1 MKSNPR
7 VLFVGHDPADASL
20 LELVLARDLPSAK
33 VVHISDPV
41 SFGRESERADFDL
54 VVCDERLD
62 WTDGTGL
69 LLEVGRRHPAVP
81 VVILSQETQGR
92 QPGAGPNL
100 LATRLDKSSASVL
113 KLPEILSAALKRAA
127 KERRQA
133 RIEPRIRNLLE
144 RSRVGVFR
152 CSLSGQLLDAD
163 ETFLDI
169 LGARSLEEAQQLDVA
184 ELTPQ
189 LPRGFTK
196 TGKLYKREQSLSGM
210 DGRLIRVALTELV
223 NLDDQGMPVLD
234 GLLEE
239 IGEPRETRSD
249 PRKEA
254 AGSAEDMRR
263 FSSLVAHELKEPLR
277 SVEQSTRMMLE
288 DSEGKLGQAAEESAD
303 LVVAGVRRLRSLIES
318 LMTLA
323 RSGGDEESVQSC
335 DCNDLVN
342 EVLETLRDRVEESQA
357 IVTVNPLPTVRA
369 DPNQLG
375 LVFRNLLS
383 NAVKFHGE
391 KPPSVEVAACQDGE
405 NWIFSIRDDGVG
417 IEPGVTEE
425 SSSALCEAEMR
436 QGRVLGWPS
445 AKTRS
450 NAMVGVSG
458 LNPHPAKGRP
468 FTSLFHFSPLARA
481 VVAVKPLKRVPREK
495 NPRPELM
502 RKPDEH
508 AASQSSDGR
517 GQPVRCPGDPAAVE
531 SIKRAE
537 FRD

>member
-100 LATRLDKSSASVL
+100 LATRLDKSSASFL
-113 KLPEILSAALKRAA
+113 KLPEILTAALKRVAN
-127 KERRQA
+127 ERRQA

-189 LPRGFTK
+189 LPRSFTK

-254 AGSAEDMRR
+254 AGSAQDMRR

-303 LVVAGVRRLRSLIES
+303 LVVAGVRRLRSLIEG
-318 LMTLA
+318 LVTLA
-323 RSGGDEESVQSC
+323 RSGSDEESLRSC

-342 EVLETLRDRVEESQA
+342 EVLETLRGRVEESLA
-357 IVTVNPLPTVRA
+357 TVTVNPLPTVRA

-391 KPPSVEVAACQDGE
+391 KPPSVEVAARQDGE
-405 NWIFSIRDDGVG
+405 DWIFSIQDDGVG
-417 IEPGVTEE
+417 IEPGVTERIFERFVRSGDAAGTGLGLAICKDAVERHGGRIWVE
-425 SSSALCEAEMR
+425 STPGKGATFYFTLPLFSAR
-436 QGRVLGWPS
+436 QGDGGSETPETGSEREEPS
-445 AKTRS
+445 S
-450 NAMVGVSG
+450 
-458 LNPHPAKGRP
+458 
-468 FTSLFHFSPLARA
+468 RA
-481 VVAVKPLKRVPREK
+481 HE
-495 NPRPELM
+495 ET
-502 RKPDEH
+502 
-508 AASQSSDGR
+508 G
-517 GQPVRCPGDPAAVE
+517 
-531 SIKRAE
+531 
-537 FRD
+537 